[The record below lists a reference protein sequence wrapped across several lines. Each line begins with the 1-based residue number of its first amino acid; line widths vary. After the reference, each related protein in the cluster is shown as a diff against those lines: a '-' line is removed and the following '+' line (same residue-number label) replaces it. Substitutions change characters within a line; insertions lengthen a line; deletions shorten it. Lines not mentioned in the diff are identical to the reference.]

1 MTMEVQKSY
10 QQENIKSVSDY
21 YINRRSINTDKINQ
35 FMVYGISITED
46 DELAIQTKIGGEDI
60 VIAISDSIKKSS
72 QFFNKIIDYDNSD
85 LSCLNGKEFQGWV
98 SSDLK
103 RFGFT
108 ENEID
113 YRIYLQKDI
122 ELKPV
127 STSERNYINAI
138 WSYFNYSDNDNPG
151 WQKSI
156 KKVNSEKETLSIT
169 VELMDNFEITW
180 DLSLE
185 FQSDI
190 SEHPVAKFIEE
201 EGSGD
206 PKYLE
211 DAGEVFIVH
220 KDELDDEK
228 KEINIETLG
237 LDRTGEWELLTKK
250 QHKKWLNYDPI
261 ESLSTAEIGSQVFGL
276 CVLTYL
282 VVFNSLTSIIYHP
295 EGFLLLF
302 VSLLYLISIIPIILT
317 GIEIFIQK
325 LTNKNYI

>member
-1 MTMEVQKSY
+1 MEVQKSD

-21 YINRRSINTDKINQ
+21 YINRRSINTDEINQ
-35 FMVYGISITED
+35 FIVYGISITED

-60 VIAISDSIKKSS
+60 VITISDNIKESS
-72 QFFNKIIDYDNSD
+72 QFFNKIINYNNSD

-98 SSDLK
+98 SPDLK

-108 ENEID
+108 EDEID
-113 YRIYLQKDI
+113 YRIYLKEDI

-127 STSERNYINAI
+127 SMSERNEINAI

-169 VELMDNFEITW
+169 VELIDDFEITW

-211 DAGEVFIVH
+211 DMGEVFIVH
-220 KDELDDEK
+220 KDELEEEK
-228 KEINIETLG
+228 EEINIETLG
-237 LDRTGEWELLTKK
+237 LDRTGKWELLTKK
-250 QHKKWLNYDPI
+250 QHEEWLNYDPI
-261 ESLSTAEIGSQVFGL
+261 ESLSAVEIGSHVLVL
-276 CVLTYL
+276 CTLTYL
-282 VVFNSLTSIIYHP
+282 LIYHSIHTVIHHP
-295 EGFLLLF
+295 DSFLLLF
-302 VSLLYLISIIPIILT
+302 ISMMFIFSTIQASLT
-317 GIEIFIQK
+317 GIRMFIEK
-325 LTNKNYI
+325 VTNKNYI

>member
-1 MTMEVQKSY
+1 MIMEVQKSD

-21 YINRRSINTDKINQ
+21 YINRRSINTDEINQ
-35 FMVYGISITED
+35 FIVYGISITED

-60 VIAISDSIKKSS
+60 VITISDNIKESS
-72 QFFNKIIDYDNSD
+72 QFFNKIINYNNSD

-98 SSDLK
+98 SPDLK

-108 ENEID
+108 EDEID
-113 YRIYLQKDI
+113 YRIYLKEDI

-127 STSERNYINAI
+127 SMSERNEINAI

-169 VELMDNFEITW
+169 VELIDDFEITW

-211 DAGEVFIVH
+211 DMGEVFIVH
-220 KDELDDEK
+220 KDELEEEK
-228 KEINIETLG
+228 EEINIETLG
-237 LDRTGEWELLTKK
+237 LDRTGKWELLTKK
-250 QHKKWLNYDPI
+250 QHEEWLNYDPI
-261 ESLSTAEIGSQVFGL
+261 ESLSAVEIGSHVLVL
-276 CVLTYL
+276 CTLTYL
-282 VVFNSLTSIIYHP
+282 LIYHSIHTVIHHP
-295 EGFLLLF
+295 DSFLLLF
-302 VSLLYLISIIPIILT
+302 ISMMFIFSTIQASLT
-317 GIEIFIQK
+317 GIRMFIEK
-325 LTNKNYI
+325 VTNKNYI